1 MSNLADLPSLGG
13 PAPAL
18 GGRGGVFSMGLDAEE
33 NLDDDESND
42 GFDEFNMNDD
52 VIGDSSNKLDN
63 AEKYLQ
69 DYYREQ
75 NEGFKI

>member
-1 MSNLADLPSLGG
+1 
-13 PAPAL
+13 
-18 GGRGGVFSMGLDAEE
+18 MGLDAEE
-33 NLDDDESND
+33 NFDDDESND